1 MKQAMKEMLQEFIE
15 RDFTAYKMQKVI
27 GAIADVEM
35 SYKLIRLHRNR
46 GDLDMIQYD
55 KRDLRIDMEDL
66 RRQLETSGLTYSIEE
81 LVNDGGVEV

>member
-1 MKQAMKEMLQEFIE
+1 MKEMLQELIE

-27 GAIADVEM
+27 DAIANVEM

-66 RRQLETSGLTYSIEE
+66 RKKLETYSLKYSIED
-81 LVNDGGVEV
+81 LIDDGGVEL